1 MVIRTTEMTTARWN
15 VASAKAELS
24 RVLERARRAPQII
37 EKRGTP
43 IAVVLGIEDDARLA
57 EGQRK
62 ANQSKRFLAQSAA
75 LRREDGVDLEIPERT
90 ARPSPFE
97 RKR

>member
-1 MVIRTTEMTTARWN
+1 
-15 VASAKAELS
+15 
-24 RVLERARRAPQII
+24 
-37 EKRGTP
+37 
-43 IAVVLGIEDDARLA
+43 LA